1 MVETTLK
8 RCIQVLALALP
19 LAAAPP
25 AGFVQWKAA
34 QLKDTGKALAPKMD
48 AAKMAMQQYGRFGKH
63 SFQSAY
69 REASG
74 QAELHE
80 TQADIF
86 VVNSGVA
93 TLIVGGK
100 VVGGSTTAPNEI
112 RGTSIDSGEKVKL
125 EPGDIVNI
133 PAKTPHQV
141 VLEPGAKFTY
151 FIVKV
156 DE

>member
-1 MVETTLK
+1 MTNTNLK
-8 RCIQVLALALP
+8 RSIQLLALALP
-19 LAAAPP
+19 LVAAPP
-25 AGFVQWKAA
+25 AGFMHWTAA
-34 QLKDTGKALAPKMD
+34 ELKGKTATLAPKID
-48 AAKMAMQQYGRFGKH
+48 AAKLASEQYGRFGKH
-63 SFQSAY
+63 SFQSSY

-93 TLIVGGK
+93 TLVIGGK
-100 VVGGSTTAPNEI
+100 VVGGKTTAPNEI
-112 RGTSIDSGEKVKL
+112 RGTSIDGGEKVKL

-133 PAKTPHQV
+133 PSKTPHQV
-141 VLEPGAKFTY
+141 VLAPGAKFTY
-151 FIVKV
+151 FIIKV

>member
-1 MVETTLK
+1 MTTTTLK
-8 RCIQVLALALP
+8 RSFQLLALALP
-19 LAAAPP
+19 LVAAPP

-34 QLKDTGKALAPKMD
+34 DLKAVGTKLAPKMD
-48 AAKMAMQQYGRFGKH
+48 AGKMAMQQYGRFGKH

-86 VVNSGVA
+86 VVNSGVG
-93 TLIVGGK
+93 TLIVGGTI
-100 VVGGSTTAPNEI
+100 VGGKTTAPNEI
-112 RGTSIDSGEKVKL
+112 RGTSIDGGEKVKL
-125 EPGDIVNI
+125 EPGDIINI